1 MGRERKG
8 TILER
13 NNKIYARVRF
23 KDENGKQRDLWRV
36 AENKADA
43 RKKIKELVKE
53 SESLSAKELDSANM
67 TLNELADYYIKN
79 YLHKAVYIGDKKV
92 SGVRG
97 VTEAI
102 CAVKPLKEYFG
113 TRKIKTITDG
123 DIRTYKQFRLSTPTK
138 YGNQRAIATV
148 NKELNKLKR
157 MFNIAVREQW
167 LSRNVFSNGESL
179 ISQEEHRTRVLSIDE
194 EKRLLVAIESNPR
207 RSHIKGIVLIGLD
220 CALRRGEIFSLKWS
234 DVDFVARTITVRAF
248 NAKTARKRTT
258 AMTKRVYAELYLLW
272 ENSIKDENELVFG
285 VSVTIKTAWKKIC
298 READIEDFHFHDTRH
313 TAITRMIRA
322 GLPPVEIMKVSGHST
337 LSAFNIY
344 ANLESDAI
352 FRAANA
358 LDNYLAIQHSREDS
372 SRNILDLVN

>member
-8 TILER
+8 TILEK
-13 NNKIYARVRF
+13 NGKFYARIRF

-36 AENKADA
+36 TESKSDA
-43 RKKIKELVKE
+43 RKKLKELLKE
-53 SESLSAKELDSANM
+53 TELLSAKELDSANM

-102 CAVKPLKEYFG
+102 CAVKPVREYFG
-113 TRKIKTITDG
+113 TRKIKSITYG
-123 DIRTYKQFRLSTPTK
+123 DIRTYKQFRLSTSTK
-138 YGNQRAIATV
+138 YGKQRAVATV

-194 EKRLLVAIESNPR
+194 EKRLLEAIESNPR
-207 RSHIKGIVLIGLD
+207 RSHMKGIVLIGLD
-220 CALRRGEIFSLKWS
+220 CALRRGEIFTLKWS

-248 NAKTARKRTT
+248 NAKTARKRTV
-258 AMTKRVYAELYLLW
+258 AATKRVYAELNLLW

-298 READIEDFHFHDTRH
+298 REANIENFHFHDTRH

-322 GLPPVEIMKVSGHST
+322 GLPPIEIMKVSGHTT

-344 ANLESDAI
+344 ANLETDAI
-352 FRAANA
+352 FRAASA
-358 LDNYLAIQHSREDS
+358 LDDYLAIQQTKQNRFNEYT
-372 SRNILDLVN
+372 